1 MRIATGG
8 VSHETSTFLRTRTT
22 MRDFE
27 TGKGVFRGNEI
38 TDRFRGANIPTGGF
52 IEGAEEHDF
61 ELVPLLWADANPG
74 GLIVR
79 DDYDKLK
86 AEFLEL
92 LGRAESE
99 GGPVDGVLLD
109 MHGAMV
115 IEGIED
121 GDGDFIAAVR
131 EVIGP
136 DRPILVTQ
144 DLHGNHTK
152 WRVAVADSLIGYD
165 TFPHVD
171 QAERGREAAGLIVRA
186 IRGEVRPVMAIHQ
199 LPLLWSAECQVTAGP
214 PIDEAFRYVHEIEQ
228 RPGVLVVTLST
239 AFPWSDV
246 PDVGTSVVV
255 TADADPELA
264 QETADELGAWIWQ
277 RRERLYKRPR
287 TAREALAEGKRV
299 GKYPIF
305 LADQADNTGSGA
317 PGDSTEVLQTF
328 LDLGL
333 QDALLLY
340 MVDPEVADEAHAAGV
355 GARVSV
361 ALGGKSDPAQG
372 APVEMDVEV
381 VAVSDGNFAYDGPM
395 LSGTTG
401 RLGPSA
407 WLRSG
412 GLSVVVVSGREQ
424 PFDQAFVRSLG
435 IDCASMRYIAVKSAG
450 HFRSG
455 FGKIIGSSH
464 NISARAVHS
473 DDFTQMGYKRPKR
486 TLYPGLSQ

>member
-1 MRIATGG
+1 MRIAAGG
-8 VSHETSTFLRTRTT
+8 VAHETSTFLKTRTT

-27 TGKGVFRGNEI
+27 TGKGLFRGNEI
-38 TDRFRGANIPTGGF
+38 IDHFRGANVPTGGF

-79 DDYDKLK
+79 GDYDKLK

-92 LGRAESE
+92 LSRAESE

-228 RPGVLVVTLST
+228 RPGVLVVTLAT

-277 RRERLYKRPR
+277 RRERWYKRPR
-287 TAREALAEGKRV
+287 TAREGLAEGERV

-333 QDALLLY
+333 QDALVLY

-395 LSGTTG
+395 FSGTTG

-486 TLYPGLSQ
+486 TLYPGLAQ